1 MSISLNGDGIIS
13 GVSSITVG
21 AGASVFSPAA
31 NTLALGTNGS
41 ERVRVESD
49 GDFLAKPNNSFDIQ
63 ATTSGVSL
71 RLQTTGT
78 GTAITDGCLLQMAG
92 DSKVYLY
99 NKENASLVFGAND
112 AEKAR
117 ILPGGGLTFNGDT
130 AAANALD
137 DYEEGTWTPAI
148 SYSTS
153 NGDLSYTVQYGSY
166 VKVGRLCHCYFY
178 VWFSESTASGNVEI
192 AGQPFT
198 LSTTGLYGGTSTN
211 LILRENGTPYILQN
225 NYLLRKTDGSILTA
239 ADTGSNTVYVG
250 SFTYLTT

>member
-31 NTLALGTNGS
+31 NTLALGTNDV
-41 ERVRVESD
+41 ERFRVTST
-49 GDFLAKPNNSFDIQ
+49 GQLQ
-63 ATTSGVSL
+63 ATSASDV
-71 RLQTTGT
+71 RLTLGSS
-78 GTAITDGCLLQMAG
+78 GTAGTNDSNHIRGDGTSLKFM
-92 DSKVYLY
+92 
-99 NKENASLVFGAND
+99 NASGGVTLFENNGTERFRITND
-112 AEKAR
+112 
-117 ILPGGGLTFNGDT
+117 GVTFNGDT
-130 AAANALD
+130 AAENALD